1 MIVPVPMSASAL
13 TRPADAIIRVDQ
25 LTREFGT
32 VRALDQ
38 MSFAV
43 PPGIIFGFLGANGAG
58 KTTMIRLL
66 LNLLEPSAGHAQV
79 FGLETRQHGNAIREQ
94 SGALLEFSGL
104 YERLS
109 AEDNLEFYG
118 RVWHLSSAQRKARI
132 RELLTHF
139 DLWDRRK
146 ERVGTWSRGMKQKVA
161 IARVLL
167 HRPKLIFLDEPTAGL
182 DPVAAAALRGDLRTL
197 VQREGVTVFL
207 TTHNLTEAEQIC
219 SQVGIIRMGKLLAF
233 GAPAELRASS
243 GGERVE
249 IWGTGLTAAVRT
261 MLSARSDIRA
271 VTEQNDHLHL
281 ELRDT
286 HAVAPIV
293 AALVQ
298 AGVGIE
304 EVRRGQASLEEA
316 FLTLMEEDK

>member
-1 MIVPVPMSASAL
+1 M
-13 TRPADAIIRVDQ
+13 
-25 LTREFGT
+25 
-32 VRALDQ
+32 
-38 MSFAV
+38 
-43 PPGIIFGFLGANGAG
+43 
-58 KTTMIRLL
+58 
-66 LNLLEPSAGHAQV
+66 
-79 FGLETRQHGNAIREQ
+79 
-94 SGALLEFSGL
+94 

-118 RVWHLSSAQRKARI
+118 RVWHLSSAERKARI

-146 ERVGTWSRGMKQKVA
+146 ERLGTWSRGMKQKVA

-182 DPVAAAALRGDLRTL
+182 DPVAAAALRVDLRTL

-219 SQVGIIRMGKLLAF
+219 AQVGIIRTGKLLAF
-233 GAPAELRASS
+233 GAPAELRANA

-261 MLSARSDIRA
+261 LLSARADIRA
-271 VTEQNDHLHL
+271 VTEQNDHLQL

-286 HAVAPIV
+286 HQVAPII

-298 AGVGIE
+298 AGVGVE
-304 EVRRGQASLEEA
+304 EVRRGQASLEDA
-316 FLTLMEEDK
+316 FLAMMEEDK